1 VRDVV
6 ATAGHTIRVKNPAA
20 VVVSGLVVEGG
31 LVMSIE
37 LVVEGGLDMPIE
49 LVVEGGLVMPSG
61 LLWRAGLPALGCEAA
76 PVRQNAEYQT

>member
-6 ATAGHTIRVKNPAA
+6 ATAGHTIRVKNAAA

-31 LVMSIE
+31 LVMPS
-37 LVVEGGLDMPIE
+37 G

-61 LLWRAGLPALGCEAA
+61 LVVEGGLVMPIELLWRAGLPALGCEAA